1 VFGGTHRYDFEE
13 TRRGALVFIWVGL
26 AMGAAQFVS
35 VCLFEFTAER
45 QVRSIHPGLPCP
57 HLRPDFFAQSGHDGS
72 LTDTNGYSRVQEGA
86 VRRASAAGALDPG
99 RIVRVV
105 SPQGMRR
112 RRASAH
118 AHRATAWQPSR
129 ITSGQP
135 TFALVPGHAVPARVH
150 QVRAGAGRSS
160 RAPACARAG
169 SLVRR
174 WAEWVPDRYGSQ
186 GTSCCTRRST
196 SHGGSARSV
205 RCRTRHG
212 STHTTARSR
221 CRPKSRRTP
230 YASPSL
236 GADVAVPA
244 QIVEE

>member
-1 VFGGTHRYDFEE
+1 MKRPVGDLYCRTAIRLPCLLIALQRVLRHVFGGTHRYDFEE

-45 QVRSIHPGLPCP
+45 QVRSVHPGLPCP
-57 HLRPDFFAQSGHDGS
+57 HLRPDFFAQSGHDGN
-72 LTDTNGYSRVQEGA
+72 LTDTQGYSRVLAGA
-86 VRRASAAGALDPG
+86 RGCNWRASAAGALDPA

-118 AHRATAWQPSR
+118 AHRATSWQPSR

-160 RAPACARAG
+160 RAPACA
-169 SLVRR
+169 
-174 WAEWVPDRYGSQ
+174 VPCRFSGAAL
-186 GTSCCTRRST
+186 
-196 SHGGSARSV
+196 GGVGAR
-205 RCRTRHG
+205 
-212 STHTTARSR
+212 
-221 CRPKSRRTP
+221 
-230 YASPSL
+230 
-236 GADVAVPA
+236 
-244 QIVEE
+244 